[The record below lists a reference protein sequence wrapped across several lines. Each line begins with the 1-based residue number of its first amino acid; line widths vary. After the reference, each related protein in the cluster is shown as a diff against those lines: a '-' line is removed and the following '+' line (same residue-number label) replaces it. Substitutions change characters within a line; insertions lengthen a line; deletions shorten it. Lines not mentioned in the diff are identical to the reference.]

1 MSPCIDA
8 RIRIDRIRVYVCMRM
23 HVYICMCIHV
33 HVFTHTHTFA
43 QFYSKKLS
51 ISKSMVVPMEGHN
64 TSGLVCTL
72 SVENEYRLHS
82 LPTFEAISGSQ
93 ERSQMFQDAG
103 AWACV
108 AHRYTYTHTR
118 VAVGIPVTCRNL
130 KRVNTQEMLARI
142 KSFGI
147 IC

>member
-1 MSPCIDA
+1 MSLCVDA
-8 RIRIDRIRVYVCMRM
+8 RIRIDRIHVYVCMCM
-23 HVYICMCIHV
+23 HVYVCMCIHV

-51 ISKSMVVPMEGHN
+51 ISKSMVVPMEGRN

-72 SVENEYRLHS
+72 SVANEFRLHS
-82 LPTFEAISGSQ
+82 LQSFEAIPGSK

-108 AHRYTYTHTR
+108 AHR
-118 VAVGIPVTCRNL
+118 
-130 KRVNTQEMLARI
+130 
-142 KSFGI
+142 
-147 IC
+147 